1 MKRWTN
7 SLPGATKRLGAMMAF
22 EVFLLVSLDARGYP
36 WWSGAKNCSTTRP
49 NTLLQLS
56 RSSILE
62 AHLAPRGRAIHLGTT
77 RTLRNV
83 RYLSAIR
90 YYADLGPKFLEG

>member
-7 SLPGATKRLGAMMAF
+7 GLPGATKRLGAMMAF

-36 WWSGAKNCSTTRP
+36 WWSGA
-49 NTLLQLS
+49 LLQLS

-62 AHLAPRGRAIHLGTT
+62 AHLAPRGRAIHLGTKCGWLT
-77 RTLRNV
+77 V
-83 RYLSAIR
+83 
-90 YYADLGPKFLEG
+90 

>member
-7 SLPGATKRLGAMMAF
+7 GLPGATKRLGAMMAF

-62 AHLAPRGRAIHLGTT
+62 AHLAPRGRAIHPGTNRRSGSVKFT
-77 RTLRNV
+77 AAIGGAADVLR
-83 RYLSAIR
+83 
-90 YYADLGPKFLEG
+90 D